1 MGFIQKDA
9 LRTMLTS
16 YLGVALGYI
25 NKAVLFI
32 LILSTEQIGLMNL
45 LLSVGLLFAQFAN
58 LGTFYTTW
66 KFFPF
71 FKNKEK
77 QHFGFIPLMLLIVSI
92 GVVVFTLIAFVFRSK
107 IENLYIEK
115 SPLFSEYFIWIIPI
129 GISYVFFMVF

>member
-77 QHFGFIPLMLLIVSI
+77 QHFGFIPLMLLIV
-92 GVVVFTLIAFVFRSK
+92 
-107 IENLYIEK
+107 
-115 SPLFSEYFIWIIPI
+115 
-129 GISYVFFMVF
+129 